1 MSLASP
7 AQVMARLTEI
17 ETELAERQNDL
28 EACAFAW
35 FTAKRE
41 RERTEALEFM
51 RAEGS
56 VEARRQQAKR
66 ISAAIGAEEE
76 ASWEGKR
83 AVVRVLEARANI
95 GMAIL
100 KAQGRS

>member
-1 MSLASP
+1 ML
-7 AQVMARLTEI
+7 RLTDI

-28 EACAFAW
+28 EAAAFAW

-41 RERTEALEFM
+41 REQTEAMEFM

-83 AVVRVLEARANI
+83 AVIRVLETRAMV
-95 GMAIL
+95 GTAIL